1 MDQSNHRLDKSISGF
16 DVTHNFKL
24 AWIYELPFGKGKHY
38 LTTGV
43 GSALLGGWRLSAIHY
58 YSSGLPVGLA
68 TTVALPLFAG
78 ANRPTISTY
87 EGWGCSDI
95 ENFDPSTTSFFQS
108 ASFFGPQPANVFGNA
123 TRYNPKCRQFPNY
136 DENLSVNRS
145 FKLREKLNVEF
156 RGEAFNLLNRTRFGT
171 GSTTLQNQTFGRLTS
186 NSDILNTPRQVQ
198 FALKLNW

>member
-1 MDQSNHRLDKSISGF
+1 MDQANHKLDKSISGF

-24 AWIYELPFGKGKHY
+24 AWMYELPFGKGKNY
-38 LTTGV
+38 LTTGI
-43 GSALLGGWRLSAIHY
+43 GSAVLGGWRFSTIHY
-58 YSSGLPVGLA
+58 YSTGLPVALA

-78 ANRPTISTY
+78 TNRPTISTY

-95 ENFDPSTTSFFQS
+95 ENFDPSTMNFFQP
-108 ASFFGPQPANVFGNA
+108 ASFFGPQPTNVFGNA
-123 TRYNPKCRQFPNY
+123 TRYNPKCRQFANY
-136 DENLSVNRS
+136 TENISVNRS
-145 FKLREKLNVEF
+145 FKLSEKLNLDF
-156 RGEAFNLLNRTRFGT
+156 RAEAFNLLNRVRFGT